1 MKVTDFG
8 ATVKGDETKL
18 YTLTN
23 KNGMEIAVS
32 DYGATLVQVIVP
44 DKEGKPCDVVLGY
57 DEAAGYEEGDLF
69 FGAIVGRS
77 ANRIGGASFE
87 LNGVT
92 YQLEKNDNGNNLHSG
107 MDFYNQRMWKVKET
121 ADDYITFEL
130 DSPDGDQ
137 RYPGAVHIEVTYTLT
152 EDNAVKIAY
161 HAVPDADTLINMT
174 NHSYFNMDGHASGD
188 VLDQEVWIDA
198 DAFTRAD
205 AESIPTGE
213 ITPVEGTP
221 MDFRTK
227 KAIGKEIETDY
238 EALNFGKGYDHNWVL
253 NNKGEFAKVAEM
265 SSEESGITME
275 VYTDLPGMQ
284 LYTGNFIVDAKGKG
298 GAHYHKRQ
306 AACFETQ
313 FFPDAIHKENF
324 AGPVCKKGE
333 TYETTTMYKF
343 IEQQISRKGAMDIK
357 IHDTFFENMCCKKSA
372 KEYEKFI
379 LRCGISVKSE
389 NAIQIMPDR
398 TADIT
403 FKISLSV
410 MQTPFKYISD
420 NQHTDISADFI
431 QGNLW
436 RNDAGINRF
445 AKIILYG
452 KDRVRSLGT
461 DRWVQCLVARCVVV
475 GHEFYSEFPA
485 VLCVIQIN
493 VDDTDLC
500 LICIFRRIQKIRIDA
515 WLFFNIIR

>member
-137 RYPGAVHIEVTYTLT
+137 GYPGAVHIEVTYTLT
-152 EDNAVKIAY
+152 EDNAGKIAY

-324 AGPVCKKGE
+324 AGPVCEKGE

-343 IEQQISRKGAMDIK
+343 I
-357 IHDTFFENMCCKKSA
+357 
-372 KEYEKFI
+372 
-379 LRCGISVKSE
+379 
-389 NAIQIMPDR
+389 
-398 TADIT
+398 
-403 FKISLSV
+403 
-410 MQTPFKYISD
+410 
-420 NQHTDISADFI
+420 
-431 QGNLW
+431 
-436 RNDAGINRF
+436 
-445 AKIILYG
+445 
-452 KDRVRSLGT
+452 
-461 DRWVQCLVARCVVV
+461 
-475 GHEFYSEFPA
+475 
-485 VLCVIQIN
+485 
-493 VDDTDLC
+493 
-500 LICIFRRIQKIRIDA
+500 
-515 WLFFNIIR
+515 

>member
-77 ANRIGGASFE
+77 ANRIGGAFFE

-121 ADDYITFEL
+121 ADDHITFEL

-137 RYPGAVHIEVTYTLT
+137 GYPGAVHIEVTYTLT

-188 VLDQEVWIDA
+188 VLVQEVWIDA

-343 IEQQISRKGAMDIK
+343 I
-357 IHDTFFENMCCKKSA
+357 
-372 KEYEKFI
+372 
-379 LRCGISVKSE
+379 
-389 NAIQIMPDR
+389 
-398 TADIT
+398 
-403 FKISLSV
+403 
-410 MQTPFKYISD
+410 
-420 NQHTDISADFI
+420 
-431 QGNLW
+431 
-436 RNDAGINRF
+436 
-445 AKIILYG
+445 
-452 KDRVRSLGT
+452 
-461 DRWVQCLVARCVVV
+461 
-475 GHEFYSEFPA
+475 
-485 VLCVIQIN
+485 
-493 VDDTDLC
+493 
-500 LICIFRRIQKIRIDA
+500 
-515 WLFFNIIR
+515 

>member
-121 ADDYITFEL
+121 ADDHITFEL

-137 RYPGAVHIEVTYTLT
+137 GYPGAVHIEVTYTLT

-238 EALNFGKGYDHNWVL
+238 EALNFGKG
-253 NNKGEFAKVAEM
+253 
-265 SSEESGITME
+265 
-275 VYTDLPGMQ
+275 
-284 LYTGNFIVDAKGKG
+284 
-298 GAHYHKRQ
+298 
-306 AACFETQ
+306 
-313 FFPDAIHKENF
+313 
-324 AGPVCKKGE
+324 
-333 TYETTTMYKF
+333 
-343 IEQQISRKGAMDIK
+343 
-357 IHDTFFENMCCKKSA
+357 
-372 KEYEKFI
+372 
-379 LRCGISVKSE
+379 
-389 NAIQIMPDR
+389 
-398 TADIT
+398 
-403 FKISLSV
+403 
-410 MQTPFKYISD
+410 
-420 NQHTDISADFI
+420 
-431 QGNLW
+431 
-436 RNDAGINRF
+436 
-445 AKIILYG
+445 
-452 KDRVRSLGT
+452 
-461 DRWVQCLVARCVVV
+461 
-475 GHEFYSEFPA
+475 
-485 VLCVIQIN
+485 
-493 VDDTDLC
+493 
-500 LICIFRRIQKIRIDA
+500 
-515 WLFFNIIR
+515 

>member
-121 ADDYITFEL
+121 ADDHITFEL

-137 RYPGAVHIEVTYTLT
+137 GYPGAVHIEVTYTLT

-221 MDFRTK
+221 MDFRKMK
-227 KAIGKEIETDY
+227 KIGQDIGVDFEQLK
-238 EALNFGKGYDHNWVL
+238 FVGGYDHNFVL
-253 NNKGEFAKVAEM
+253 DKADGTMQLAARAR
-265 SSEESGITME
+265 SEKSGICMD
-275 VYTDLPGMQ
+275 VYTDCVGIQ
-284 LYTGNFIVDAKGKG
+284 LYAGNFIGKQTGKG
-298 GAHYHKRQ
+298 GASYDSRH
-306 AACFETQ
+306 AFCLETQ
-313 FFPDAIHKENF
+313 YFPNAVNEPNF
-324 AGPVCKKGE
+324 KSPVLHVGE
-333 TYETTTMYKF
+333 TYHSQTKYCF
-343 IEQQISRKGAMDIK
+343 
-357 IHDTFFENMCCKKSA
+357 
-372 KEYEKFI
+372 
-379 LRCGISVKSE
+379 SVK
-389 NAIQIMPDR
+389 
-398 TADIT
+398 
-403 FKISLSV
+403 
-410 MQTPFKYISD
+410 
-420 NQHTDISADFI
+420 
-431 QGNLW
+431 
-436 RNDAGINRF
+436 
-445 AKIILYG
+445 
-452 KDRVRSLGT
+452 
-461 DRWVQCLVARCVVV
+461 
-475 GHEFYSEFPA
+475 
-485 VLCVIQIN
+485 
-493 VDDTDLC
+493 
-500 LICIFRRIQKIRIDA
+500 
-515 WLFFNIIR
+515 

>member
-137 RYPGAVHIEVTYTLT
+137 GYPGAVHIEVTYTLT

-205 AESIPTGE
+205 AESIP
-213 ITPVEGTP
+213 
-221 MDFRTK
+221 D
-227 KAIGKEIETDY
+227 
-238 EALNFGKGYDHNWVL
+238 
-253 NNKGEFAKVAEM
+253 
-265 SSEESGITME
+265 
-275 VYTDLPGMQ
+275 
-284 LYTGNFIVDAKGKG
+284 
-298 GAHYHKRQ
+298 RQ
-306 AACFETQ
+306 
-313 FFPDAIHKENF
+313 
-324 AGPVCKKGE
+324 
-333 TYETTTMYKF
+333 
-343 IEQQISRKGAMDIK
+343 
-357 IHDTFFENMCCKKSA
+357 
-372 KEYEKFI
+372 
-379 LRCGISVKSE
+379 
-389 NAIQIMPDR
+389 
-398 TADIT
+398 
-403 FKISLSV
+403 
-410 MQTPFKYISD
+410 
-420 NQHTDISADFI
+420 
-431 QGNLW
+431 
-436 RNDAGINRF
+436 
-445 AKIILYG
+445 
-452 KDRVRSLGT
+452 RSH
-461 DRWVQCLVARCVVV
+461 R
-475 GHEFYSEFPA
+475 
-485 VLCVIQIN
+485 
-493 VDDTDLC
+493 
-500 LICIFRRIQKIRIDA
+500 
-515 WLFFNIIR
+515 